1 MNVACAVQ
9 ALNILYLDELVDWKM
24 SQNFKKVN
32 RKDYGAGLIGLHL
45 VYLPSYM
52 NVRVL
57 PYNLKVK
64 ATKHIYNLIEKYD
77 SKEFNYDPY
86 GKQRWLGLVKY
97 MKDEDW
103 SGKLPALIE
112 YLAITDSTR
121 KTDFS
126 KVFPE
131 LNVMANSIQSHQE

>member
-1 MNVACAVQ
+1 
-9 ALNILYLDELVDWKM
+9 M

-77 SKEFNYDPY
+77 SKEFEYDPY

-112 YLAITDSTR
+112 YLEITDKTRNTDYR
-121 KTDFS
+121 KTFID
-126 KVFPE
+126 
-131 LNVMANSIQSHQE
+131 LIL